1 MSNITIHPGVFA
13 AGKPASPQLPPTSA
27 SYTLSL
33 LKDINS
39 DNASVMDS
47 FPGYY
52 TRLTEDI
59 GVFFATTDYS
69 EAFGLQSELGLYVTN
84 TSEAGTV
91 KIASYVSGS
100 PIDEIYSIGNGKALF
115 KLSQDY
121 SITQELHVTDGSELG
136 TFILDSNSTSNTR
149 LTPFVINGKGIFI
162 KYAAGMTDVYV
173 YSTDGTAL
181 GTQEIAGPFG
191 DSLSFW
197 GSDANNCVALSSS
210 VSLFTTKTWLNA
222 GQLWVSDGTL
232 SGTNSIV
239 TFASS
244 MQIAQLTAI
253 GANKAVFFLTD
264 GSTHELWFTDGT
276 YTGTYSIAS
285 GFEGN
290 ITQFVA
296 LENDKAV
303 FQAKLVGGFENESIY
318 ITDGTASGTVV
329 VYNNANYQYSNT
341 GFFAKHSSTVALV
354 ACSSTSQPVK
364 IAAVDTNTNTV
375 SFIEP
380 TLSMD
385 SWYES
390 PGANNGTQTFFIELN
405 TSTLLYSLWVTD
417 STQTNTTLIATS
429 LPYRPEYFA
438 SLGNGSMCFIL
449 NDQTNSVGIQIWV
462 TDGTVAGT
470 YLHTNLPDE
479 PLAYNNPF
487 KVSSMNSVFL
497 ALFDSVAGNEPHIL
511 RRL

>member
-1 MSNITIHPGVFA
+1 MSNITIYPGVFA

-39 DNASVMDS
+39 DNGNVMDS
-47 FPGYY
+47 FPGHY
-52 TRLTEDI
+52 TRLTQDI
-59 GVFFATTDYS
+59 GVFFATTSYS
-69 EAFGLQSELGLYVTN
+69 EAFALQDALGLYVTN
-84 TSEAGTV
+84 TSEAGTS

-100 PIDEIYSIGNGKALF
+100 SVDEMYSIGNGKAIF
-115 KLSQDY
+115 KIIQDY
-121 SITQELHVTDGSELG
+121 VTQELHVTDGSELG
-136 TFILDSNSTSNTR
+136 TFMLDSNATSNTR
-149 LTPFVINGKGIFI
+149 VTPFVINGKGIFI

-173 YSTDGTAL
+173 YSTDGTVL

-197 GSDANNCVALSSS
+197 GNNPNDCVALSNTI
-210 VSLFTTKTWLNA
+210 SLFTAKTNLNA
-222 GQLWVSDGTL
+222 GQLWISDGTL
-232 SGTNSIV
+232 SGTSSIV
-239 TFASS
+239 TFASN
-244 MQIAQLTAI
+244 MQVAQLTAI
-253 GANKAVFFLTD
+253 GSNKAVFFLTD
-264 GSTHELWFTDGT
+264 GTTHELWFTDGT
-276 YTGTYSIAS
+276 YAGTYSIAS

-303 FQAKLVGGFENESIY
+303 FQAKLVGAFENECIY
-318 ITDGTASGTVV
+318 ITNGTAGGTVV
-329 VYNNANYQYSNT
+329 VYNNAEYQYSNT
-341 GFFAKHSSTVALV
+341 GFFAKHNSTVALV

-385 SWYES
+385 SWYKNPS
-390 PGANNGTQTFFIELN
+390 ANNGTKTFFTELN
-405 TSTLLYSLWVTD
+405 IATLLYSLWATD
-417 STQTNTTLIATS
+417 STQTNTTMLASS

-449 NDQTNSVGIQIWV
+449 NDQTNSVGIQLWV
-462 TDGTVAGT
+462 TDGTVTGT

-479 PLAYNNPF
+479 PLVYNNPF